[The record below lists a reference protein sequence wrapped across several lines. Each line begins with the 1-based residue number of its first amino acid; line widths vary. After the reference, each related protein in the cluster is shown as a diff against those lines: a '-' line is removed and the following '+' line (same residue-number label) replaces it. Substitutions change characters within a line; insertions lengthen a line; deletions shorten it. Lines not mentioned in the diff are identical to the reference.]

1 VHVDLYFFDLDKT
14 LYAYDFR
21 RRLPALSRMTGVSQY
36 RLARS
41 WWVDGYEERA
51 EAGEWPDT
59 ESYLDAFAEV
69 TGGRRLTL
77 DQWAAARALAM
88 TRIDGSVTALR
99 RAAELGTVSLLS
111 NNPAPLKAAL
121 PLLAPDVCE
130 ILGTNI
136 VVSYQ
141 LGARKPDAMLF
152 ERALAHYGAS
162 AADTFFAD
170 DNAENIAGA
179 SALGITAHH
188 LDYVDGLPRT
198 DALMNAVE
206 AFAARTR

>member
-1 VHVDLYFFDLDKT
+1 MHVDLYFFDLDKT

-88 TRIDGSVTALR
+88 IRIDGSVAALR

-130 ILGTNI
+130 ILGENI
-136 VVSYQ
+136 LVSYQ
-141 LGARKPDAMLF
+141 LRARKPDAVLF
-152 ERALAHYGAS
+152 ERALAHYGAT
-162 AADTFFAD
+162 AASTFFAD

-179 SALGITAHH
+179 AALGITAHH
-188 LDYVDGLPRT
+188 LDSVDGIART
-198 DALMNAVE
+198 DALMSAVE
-206 AFAARTR
+206 AFAARNR